1 MDAREIGTRYF
12 RALGE
17 RDVQAATATLAP
29 NCRAEIPGSVLKNR
43 DAIHDWM
50 TGFFDAFPDVEHE
63 CGEITVAGDTV
74 SAELRV
80 HGNHTRPLLTPH
92 GAIPAT
98 NRPMEIRAMNHL
110 GVGGGAIT
118 KLKISFDAMDMMRQ
132 LGIGE

>member
-1 MDAREIGTRYF
+1 
-12 RALGE
+12 
-17 RDVQAATATLAP
+17 
-29 NCRAEIPGSVLKNR
+29 
-43 DAIHDWM
+43 M

-80 HGNHTRPLLTPH
+80 HGNHTRPLVTPQ

-98 NRPMEIRAMNHL
+98 NRPMEIHAMNHL
-110 GVGGGAIT
+110 DVGGGAIT

-132 LGIGE
+132 LAIGE